1 MWPFK
6 IEKKPLTSAEE
17 KLEVIKG
24 ILFPPSRLNEE
35 YGEDGVL
42 RKGQVDYS
50 ADMNLYAASL
60 DIQEGHAD
68 QAVLNTVNDIHDRLI
83 KVRGVLEEHMEL
95 SKEADYIV
103 VENLKDEVDV
113 EPGR

>member
-6 IEKKPLTSAEE
+6 IEKKPLSSAEE
-17 KLEVIKG
+17 KLELIRN
-24 ILFPPSRLNEE
+24 ILFPPPKLDESYDES
-35 YGEDGVL
+35 G
-42 RKGQVDYS
+42 KQHKWQVDYS
-50 ADMNLYAASL
+50 ADMNLYAASI

-68 QAVLNTVNDIHDRLI
+68 QAVLNTVNDVHDRLM
-83 KVRGVLEEHMEL
+83 KVRDILEEYMEL

-103 VENLKDEVDV
+103 VENLKEEPDV